1 MSPEQQRVLLHKH
14 LTGDFPGQRAT
25 TVYWLIKHGYVAQD
39 GKSLKVTDK
48 GKQYCDLH
56 HLTMPSGKCA

>member
-1 MSPEQQRVLLHKH
+1 MSPEQERVLLAKH

-25 TVYWLIKHGYVAQD
+25 TVYWLLRHGYLIRD
-39 GKSLKVTDK
+39 DKRILVTDK

-56 HLTMPSGKCA
+56 HLTMGARA